1 MSLYRICIAL
11 HFLAFSLWLGH
22 MFVWS
27 LVIGPALKKVRPP
40 EKAELLRERSL
51 YMGGLGWYAL
61 TLLVSTGLYLLSRRG
76 IPPASLLQSVTYTG
90 ALGKALALKLSMVLL
105 MIGYQAVYGHRSA
118 PLAIYANKLFALVI
132 IAASVVLVRGW
143 A

>member
-1 MSLYRICIAL
+1 MTLYRFCIAL

-27 LVIGPALKKVRPP
+27 LVVGPALKKLQPP

-51 YMGGLGWYAL
+51 YLGGLGWPAL
-61 TLLVSTGLYLLSRRG
+61 VVLVSTGLYLLSRRG
-76 IPPASLLQSVTYTG
+76 FPPTALLDAHTYAG
-90 ALGKALALKLSMVLL
+90 PLGIALAVKLSLVAL
-105 MIGYQAVYGHRSA
+105 MIGYQSVFGHRPA
-118 PLAIYANKLFALVI
+118 PIAIYLNKLVALGVL
-132 IAASVVLVRGW
+132 AASVVLVRGW

>member
-1 MSLYRICIAL
+1 MNLYRLCIAL

-51 YMGGLGWYAL
+51 YMGGLGWPAL
-61 TLLVSTGLYLLSRRG
+61 TVLVATGLYLLSRRG
-76 IPPASLLQSVTYTG
+76 IQPAALLQAATYAG
-90 ALGKALALKLSMVLL
+90 PLGKALAVKLSMVVL
-105 MIGYQAVYGHRSA
+105 MIGYQSVYGHRPA
-118 PLAIYANKLFALVI
+118 PLAIYANKLFAMLI

-143 A
+143 V